1 MYDKFNMK
9 LPIEKLYYDLDDCFS
24 AMIKHIKQFGGKFE
38 CQDNPANK
46 NPKFG
51 WIHKRTNKWFL
62 ISSKDFW
69 NSLNKMQSP
78 VSTLYRRAVY
88 TQEGKLA
95 LVSAINGVG
104 LR

>member
-1 MYDKFNMK
+1 MNNK
-9 LPIEKLYYDLDDCFS
+9 LPVEKIFNDFEDCIS

-38 CQDNPANK
+38 CQDNPKDK

-51 WIHKRTNKWFL
+51 WIHKKTNKWFL
-62 ISSKDFW
+62 ISSKNLW
-69 NSLNKMQSP
+69 NSLNKIQDHKSALLIKQAT
-78 VSTLYRRAVY
+78 S

-95 LVSAINGVG
+95 LVAAINGAG